1 MRIYA
6 LRGADRITLLSIT
19 SMRTD
24 SVPLPGSLLTGT
36 GFRLL
41 ADPVGADPYSSNTI
55 YLRAGQT
62 VWWRLEN
69 VLDQSSL
76 WVH

>member
-1 MRIYA
+1 MRVYA
-6 LRGADRITLLSIT
+6 LRGAERISLLSVT

-24 SVPLPGSLLTGT
+24 SVALPRTLLTGG

-41 ADPVGADPYSSNTI
+41 ADPVGDRPYRSGTI
-55 YLRAGQT
+55 YMRPGQT

-69 VLDQSSL
+69 ALSQSSL